1 MYTVDDFIRK
11 LEEIR
16 KEHGGET
23 PVVVPTSDQQMA
35 YENAS
40 VGVFRM
46 TAFEDVE
53 GGDIFRIMDDS
64 QLAVVVIV

>member
-16 KEHGGET
+16 QEHGGET
-23 PVVVPTSDQQMA
+23 PVVVPTSDHRMA

-40 VGVFRM
+40 VGVRKM
-46 TAFEDVE
+46 SAFEDAE
-53 GGDIFRIMDDS
+53 GGCVFRITDDS